1 MLRNDGEKEKK
12 SIVNDSN
19 LPDKKTHAKILD
31 SKFYFIHHQFPSSL
45 ISQSEFE

>member
-1 MLRNDGEKEKK
+1 MGKKKKKK

-19 LPDKKTHAKILD
+19 LPDKKPHTKILD
-31 SKFYFIHHQFPSSL
+31 SKFYFIHRRFPNSL